1 LREKREIERKESERG
16 EGGRETKTTR
26 ERQRQS
32 QQKITVQKGRQS
44 VRSIDLQLEAFTD
57 NPNSFTNVWFDNEL
71 LLASSHLF
79 LEMAILDC
87 KAGKYG
93 FDFSR
98 LMSMSVLSD

>member
-1 LREKREIERKESERG
+1 VRGARGAERRRDRQRQTEK
-16 EGGRETKTTR
+16 TKTTR

-32 QQKITVQKGRQS
+32 QKKITVQKGRQS